1 MVSMIKFQSLQAGV
15 VLSAMASGSG
25 THKKA
30 WVRANRTLHEAAQEW
45 RRWMASLPNVA
56 DTAEPSELVKDFLQR
71 YRGILAQRWP
81 DWAPGVEWNLSEMT
95 ALEARL
101 EARCE
106 PAPKTATYASVCR
119 RSAFSCFR
127 VCVCFF
133 LFSAL
138 HGPSVHSVLEP
149 GWPQSR

>member
-1 MVSMIKFQSLQAGV
+1 
-15 VLSAMASGSG
+15 
-25 THKKA
+25 
-30 WVRANRTLHEAAQEW
+30 
-45 RRWMASLPNVA
+45 MASLPNVA

-81 DWAPGVEWNLSEMT
+81 GWAPGVEWNLSEMT

-119 RSAFSCFR
+119 RSAISCF
-127 VCVCFF
+127 CVFF
-133 LFSAL
+133 LNVF
-138 HGPSVHSVLEP
+138 HPQPSLRAGARMATIAIATPCRRLTCPLDS
-149 GWPQSR
+149 GNRK